1 MRCPSQKAYN
11 RQQKKLVWANFR
23 QTKIKVRLTKKKK
36 SSKEITVYSLHPALG
51 NFPTLL
57 LDILLPL
64 PLLPILAVFSCEV
77 QTLPSPNR
85 PAVPGSSKPLPRE
98 RTNVQQQ
105 EGVRLHTNPW
115 LISTSRRGNEERV
128 TDRERRFLDDC
139 TWF

>member
-1 MRCPSQKAYN
+1 MRCPSQKVYN
-11 RQQKKLVWANFR
+11 TAEKVVLGQL
-23 QTKIKVRLTKKKK
+23 QTKIKVRLTTKKK
-36 SSKEITVYSLHPALG
+36 SSREITVYSLHPALG

-57 LDILLPL
+57 LGILLPL
-64 PLLPILAVFSCEV
+64 SVPPILAVFLSEV
-77 QTLPSPNR
+77 HSPSQHHSV
-85 PAVPGSSKPLPRE
+85 VPGSSNPLPRE

-105 EGVRLHTNPW
+105 EGVWLHTNPW